1 MEQKCANC
9 GRFIKHYIK
18 SSGRFNEID
27 NGHCVYPRLKHRDG
41 TQKAC
46 EHFIE
51 REEETKIHMIEIE
64 IKHRTL

>member
-1 MEQKCANC
+1 MEQKCGDC
-9 GRFIKHYIK
+9 KHYVKHYIK

-27 NGHCVYPRLKHRDG
+27 NGHCFYPRLKHRDG
-41 TQKAC
+41 KQKAC

-51 REEETKIHMIEIE
+51 REEEPKIHFIEIE